1 MILKKIA
8 IVFIVLANI
17 MILVHAVLPH
27 YHHDG
32 LVCFTKEDVEHTTE
46 CSHPD
51 GGSTFEQSCEH
62 HHHDH
67 SHLEACSLKD
77 TVLRY
82 DDRLQE
88 NGLMKF
94 DEFILSAE
102 LFLSIL
108 GIEEPLLEQEVLPKP
123 YILNYISTYVDN
135 NQCLRAPPVIIS

>member
-17 MILVHAVLPH
+17 MILVHTVLPH